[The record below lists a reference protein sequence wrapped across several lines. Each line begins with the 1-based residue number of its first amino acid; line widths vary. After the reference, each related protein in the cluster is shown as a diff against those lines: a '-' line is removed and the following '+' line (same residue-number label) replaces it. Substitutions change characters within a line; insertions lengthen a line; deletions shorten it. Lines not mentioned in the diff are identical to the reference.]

1 MRRLFAFGCSFTNYI
16 WPSWADFLGT
26 EFDYFENWGIPGLG
40 NVAIANRLAEAHSKH
55 KFTKDDTIVIQ
66 WSSHIRNDYHTFRL
80 DPRGRISGWKTKGS
94 IFNYINRPVYDN
106 RWIESFFDEQSYLMY
121 SLNSMVLVKNMLEN
135 IGCQW
140 AMTSMSDFSKA
151 GSDINDPNG
160 YAENTGL
167 DKDIWTGKGFDKNID
182 FSMYRETIGFDTWC
196 ESLLAYS
203 KHSTDKHYQWQ
214 DVNDAEPW
222 VDPHPS
228 IGQHYNWMNDV
239 LKAKLGLPSAAPTIT
254 QQQWLDIAEKNYK
267 ETKDYYLFEQKMM
280 NLPNWKKPYIGY

>member
-1 MRRLFAFGCSFTNYI
+1 LRRLFTFGCSFTNYI
-16 WPSWADFLGT
+16 WPTWADFLGT

-94 IFNYINRPVYDN
+94 IFNYINRPVYDR
-106 RWIESFFDEQSYLMY
+106 RWIDSFFDEQSYLMY
-121 SLNSMVLVKNMLEN
+121 SLNSMVLVKSMLEN

-182 FSMYRETIGFDTWC
+182 FSMYRETIGFDIWC

-203 KHSTDKHYQWQ
+203 KHSEDKHYQWQ

-239 LKAKLGLPSAAPTIT
+239 LKAKLGLPSAAPSIT
-254 QQQWLDIAEKNYK
+254 QQQWLDQTEKNYQ
-267 ETKDYYLFEQKMM
+267 ETKDYFLFEQKMM